1 LSEVGLLILPLLY
14 GQILNIVESTKT
26 FPLQLF
32 TMLVGFTIL
41 LLTIRSYTG
50 FVNNKQ
56 QVKIHENLSLG
67 TIEKIFNLPPS
78 KVAENGSKYYTDTV
92 LGRTQ
97 EVSTLFDIKSMTG
110 IINLIKLFVITALIF
125 FVDKIVGIV
134 SVVLILASVL
144 IYKYGNEYFMR
155 HNKELKKKKM
165 EYLSNVED
173 TISNKEEVHVLNVFS
188 YELKR
193 NNVFTEELRRIAS
206 RILARDFIRFFIE
219 LDFVRVFYELFVFVW
234 SLYGVYLGRY
244 QIGTGIV
251 LIGYSTMITEP
262 IVYLNSMLF
271 NLKNSLNAVDILR
284 ELEVKEES
292 TIIHEGEIEDIT
304 FDRVTYTINRMEIF
318 KDFSFSIKKGE
329 KIAIL
334 GPSGRGKSTL
344 VSLILKDV
352 KPTSGKILVNG
363 KDLNFISKEWL
374 YKQIAVISQN
384 STLFPVTMEENIKF
398 GEDFY
403 KDRKELEE
411 ILEKVKLPFGLN
423 YTIEENASNISQG
436 EKERILLA
444 RLVAHNKK
452 FVILDET
459 LEGVDAKT
467 KNEIISFL
475 KEYLKDKTV
484 LLITHRVEVAH
495 SLCGREIR
503 V

>member
-1 LSEVGLLILPLLY
+1 MTNIKWVFRSVNKILLIGFFANFLLYLLSEVGLLILPLLY

-206 RILARDFIRFFIE
+206 RIFARDFIRFFIE
-219 LDFVRVFYELFVFVW
+219 LDFVRVFYELFVFVC

-284 ELEVKEES
+284 ELEVK
-292 TIIHEGEIEDIT
+292 
-304 FDRVTYTINRMEIF
+304 
-318 KDFSFSIKKGE
+318 KKVQLSPKE
-329 KIAIL
+329 RL
-334 GPSGRGKSTL
+334 
-344 VSLILKDV
+344 
-352 KPTSGKILVNG
+352 KILPLTG
-363 KDLNFISKEWL
+363 
-374 YKQIAVISQN
+374 
-384 STLFPVTMEENIKF
+384 
-398 GEDFY
+398 
-403 KDRKELEE
+403 
-411 ILEKVKLPFGLN
+411 LP
-423 YTIEENASNISQG
+423 T
-436 EKERILLA
+436 R
-444 RLVAHNKK
+444 
-452 FVILDET
+452 
-459 LEGVDAKT
+459 
-467 KNEIISFL
+467 
-475 KEYLKDKTV
+475 
-484 LLITHRVEVAH
+484 
-495 SLCGREIR
+495 
-503 V
+503 